1 MFVKNSTGVLKK
13 VLLCR
18 PSFLKLNPINE
29 IAKKWLRQPL
39 DMEKMEAE
47 HRLLVKAYEDNG
59 VETVF
64 IDPDPGLPYTVFSR
78 DFGGC
83 IREGYILGKFREPV
97 RFGERELYKKRMAE
111 LGVPAALEVGQGFF
125 EGGDFFFL
133 DDHTLAI
140 GMIARSDAAGVAEIR
155 RGLGDLGY
163 TVIGVPADNRYLH
176 LDMCFNLVCED
187 LAVAYTPG
195 LPGEFLEA
203 AAKRGI
209 EIIAGNEE
217 AIFDHGYNL
226 QAIGNRRVISLKR
239 NAALN
244 EALDKRGVK
253 IIEVDITEI
262 LKAGGGPH
270 CMTFPLERV

>member
-1 MFVKNSTGVLKK
+1 MFVKNSTGTLKK
-13 VLLCR
+13 ALLCR

-39 DMEKMEAE
+39 DIEKMEAE

-64 IDPDPGLPYTVFSR
+64 IDTDPGLPYMVFSR

-111 LGVPAALEVGQGFF
+111 LGIPAALEVSRGFF

-155 RGLGDLGY
+155 QGLRDWGY
-163 TVIGVPADNRYLH
+163 TVIGVPADSRYLH

-187 LAVAYTPG
+187 LAVAYPPG
-195 LPGEFLEA
+195 LPGEFLAEV
-203 AAKRGI
+203 AKRGI
-209 EIIAGNEE
+209 EIIAGDEE